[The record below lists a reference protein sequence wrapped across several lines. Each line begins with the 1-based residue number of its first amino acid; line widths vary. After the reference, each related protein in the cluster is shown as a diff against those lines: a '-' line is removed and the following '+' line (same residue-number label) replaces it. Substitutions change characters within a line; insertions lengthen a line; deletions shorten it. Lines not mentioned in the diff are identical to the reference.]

1 MITGP
6 EHIATV
12 AGSGVLPSRAPP
24 PAPGSELPG
33 WGRLPTHSH
42 WATCGMDGW
51 TAAFAWASPLG
62 RGGAGEERPRK
73 VAEALPEVWAS
84 ALSLSASPTR
94 GSSPLPLCRG
104 AVTDRSVGWMAVA
117 SRLSAWWEVPVG
129 PVQLHAVSAPRGQ
142 RSDLRDPETVVLC
155 SSRQVTGPA
164 GAKDLSEASRQDEA
178 GS

>member
-1 MITGP
+1 MGIGP
-6 EHIATV
+6 LSECVPHEGFLSTAAV
-12 AGSGVLPSRAPP
+12 
-24 PAPGSELPG
+24 PGS
-33 WGRLPTHSH
+33 RH
-42 WATCGMDGW
+42 
-51 TAAFAWASPLG
+51 
-62 RGGAGEERPRK
+62 
-73 VAEALPEVWAS
+73 
-84 ALSLSASPTR
+84 
-94 GSSPLPLCRG
+94 
-104 AVTDRSVGWMAVA
+104 TDRSVGWTAVA